1 MRNKTAIFIGKVNK
15 KICQT
20 DAQLQ
25 AKIYLI
31 FYQPLPLQI
40 AARQNNLAMAQLLI
54 ERIDDKN
61 PKDIYGKTPLHDAA
75 FSGNFEVFKLIFDS
89 IDQEKNPVDKIWNST
104 PLHEAASGAI
114 CRMKSR
120 IAGENII
127 SCKHQQICKLII
139 ENNKVKSPLDIMD
152 VLGRTPFQCAI
163 DNGHS
168 SVIEFFSKR

>member
-1 MRNKTAIFIGKVNK
+1 
-15 KICQT
+15 
-20 DAQLQ
+20 
-25 AKIYLI
+25 
-31 FYQPLPLQI
+31 
-40 AARQNNLAMAQLLI
+40 MAQLLI

-89 IDQEKNPVDKIWNST
+89 IDEKNPVDKIWNST

-114 CRMKSR
+114 CRMKSK
-120 IAGENII
+120 IAKEDII

-139 ENNKVKSPLDIMD
+139 ENIKIKSPLD

-168 SVIEFFSKR
+168 TVIEFLSKR